1 MTERGEPRLGVVLAA
16 FLGVCG
22 LADVSPLFKLHPPSA
37 ILGLLVGEGE
47 GTRAT
52 VLYALLVGV
61 AVAVPALALWLVA
74 RSRALPDGRGA
85 LFANVSIVLLLFA
98 VAQIMATRA
107 SSLHALGRGSDQG
120 DCIVMPAR
128 ALASG
133 HWPYDRALIW
143 SGNACSPG
151 LGWVALALPLVLVT
165 GYASFLVAG
174 GAAFAALPERML
186 GRRTVTAFLLLTVSC
201 VTSWQSLATGA
212 DDLAIGI
219 GFALVTLLSARPRL
233 TILAAIAAGLLAT
246 ARLPFAF
253 FPLALAAFLFVDGER
268 KRGVLFGAVALG
280 TLGLAHGVPLA
291 IDACS
296 YLDDGPLHVL
306 GKAVRLE
313 RRGGAAIFVAFGAA
327 WVAYAAWSLR
337 RPRGP
342 LARQFDV
349 GTLTLLCVAGPA
361 LANLIGRARAA
372 PSEWAAE
379 GVQGWQGGNW
389 LLAALPCYALVLAM
403 ACRADAGT
411 TPAMPLTR

>member
-306 GKAVRLE
+306 GKAVGSSGGGE
-313 RRGGAAIFVAFGAA
+313 RRFSWRSARPGSPMRRGACGVRAVPSRASSTSERSPCSASQAPRSPISSGAHGLPPRSGLLKGCRGGRGAIGFLPRSLATRWFSRWRVALTPG
-327 WVAYAAWSLR
+327 R
-337 RPRGP
+337 RPR
-342 LARQFDV
+342 
-349 GTLTLLCVAGPA
+349 
-361 LANLIGRARAA
+361 
-372 PSEWAAE
+372 
-379 GVQGWQGGNW
+379 
-389 LLAALPCYALVLAM
+389 
-403 ACRADAGT
+403 CR
-411 TPAMPLTR
+411 

>member
-107 SSLHALGRGSDQG
+107 SSLHALGRGSNQG

-253 FPLALAAFLFVDGER
+253 FPSRLRRFSSSMASESGECSSAPSPLGRSGSRTACRSRSTHALTWTTGPCMSWGRRCGSSEGGSGNLRGVRRGLGRLCGVEPAASARSPRAPVRRRNAHLALR
-268 KRGVLFGAVALG
+268 
-280 TLGLAHGVPLA
+280 
-291 IDACS
+291 
-296 YLDDGPLHVL
+296 
-306 GKAVRLE
+306 
-313 RRGGAAIFVAFGAA
+313 
-327 WVAYAAWSLR
+327 R
-337 RPRGP
+337 RPRARRISSGAHGLP
-342 LARQFDV
+342 PRSGLLKGCRGGRGAIGFLPRSLATRWFSRWRV
-349 GTLTLLCVAGPA
+349 ALTP
-361 LANLIGRARAA
+361 GRR
-372 PSEWAAE
+372 PR
-379 GVQGWQGGNW
+379 
-389 LLAALPCYALVLAM
+389 
-403 ACRADAGT
+403 CR
-411 TPAMPLTR
+411 